1 MLSGKT
7 FPYNKSGLIPL
18 TRRQPR
24 DRKKALDKRCFL
36 LYLCALNYFTMKLSE
51 FKYYLPQDLIA
62 LYPAKERDEARL
74 MVLNRKTKTIEHKI
88 FKDVL
93 DYFDEGD
100 LFVMNNTRVFPAL
113 LYGEKEQTRAKIRVF
128 LLRELDA
135 ESRLWDVLVDPAR
148 KIRIG
153 NKLCFCED
161 DSLLAEVIDNTTSRG
176 RTLRFLFDGDHDAFK
191 KKLMEL
197 GTTPLPED
205 IQRMREI
212 VPEDEEYYQTL
223 YATEEGAVVAPAAGF
238 HFSREL
244 LKRMELKGIERT
256 YITLHAGLSN
266 FNDIDV
272 EDLSKHKPDSERM
285 IIKAE
290 VADLINKT
298 KEEKHKVVMVG
309 TTTTK
314 AIESSVYANGHVKTT
329 EMNGK
334 VDAWTNKFIYP
345 PYRFMVGDAM
355 ITNFHASQSSML
367 MMVAAFGGYDFVMR
381 AYKEAVAEKYRFLTY
396 GDAMLII

>member
-1 MLSGKT
+1 
-7 FPYNKSGLIPL
+7 
-18 TRRQPR
+18 
-24 DRKKALDKRCFL
+24 
-36 LYLCALNYFTMKLSE
+36 MKLSE

-62 LYPAKERDEARL
+62 LHPTEERDEARL
-74 MVLNRKTKTIEHKI
+74 MVLDRKTKTIEHKL
-88 FKDVL
+88 FKNVI

-128 LLRELDA
+128 LLRELDE

-161 DSLLAEVIDNTTSRG
+161 DSLVAEVIDNTTSRG

-191 KKLMEL
+191 KKLMDL

-205 IQRMREI
+205 IQRLREI
-212 VPEDEEYYQTL
+212 VPEDEQDYQTI

-256 YITLHAGLSN
+256 YVTLHAGLSN

-285 IIKAE
+285 IIRAD
-290 VADLINKT
+290 VADTINQAKD
-298 KEEKHKVVMVG
+298 EGHKIVMVG

-314 AIESSVYANGHVKTT
+314 ALESSVYANGHVKTT
-329 EMNGK
+329 QMNGK
-334 VDAWTNKFIYP
+334 EDAWTNKFIYP

>member
-1 MLSGKT
+1 
-7 FPYNKSGLIPL
+7 
-18 TRRQPR
+18 
-24 DRKKALDKRCFL
+24 
-36 LYLCALNYFTMKLSE
+36 MKLSE
-51 FKYYLPQDLIA
+51 FKYYLPQELIA
-62 LYPAKERDEARL
+62 LHPTTERDEARM
-74 MVLNRKTKTIEHKI
+74 MVLNRKTKTIEHKL
-88 FKDVL
+88 FKDVI

-100 LFVMNNTRVFPAL
+100 MFVMNNTRVFPAL

-128 LLRELDA
+128 LLRELDE

-161 DSLLAEVIDNTTSRG
+161 DSLVAEVIDNTTSRG

-191 KKLMEL
+191 QKLMDL
-197 GTTPLPED
+197 GTTPIPED
-205 IQRMREI
+205 IQRLREI
-212 VPEDEEYYQTL
+212 VPEDEFDYQTI

-256 YITLHAGLSN
+256 CITLHAGLSN
-266 FNDIDV
+266 FTDIDV
-272 EDLSKHKPDSERM
+272 EDLSKHKADSERM
-285 IIKAE
+285 IIRAD
-290 VADLINKT
+290 VADTINQT
-298 KEEKHKVVMVG
+298 KNDGHKVVVVG
-309 TTTTK
+309 TTTMK
-314 AIESSVYANGHVKTT
+314 ALESSVYANGYVKTT

-334 VDAWTNKFIYP
+334 EDMWTNKFIYP
-345 PYRFMVGDAM
+345 PYNFMVGDAM

>member
-1 MLSGKT
+1 
-7 FPYNKSGLIPL
+7 
-18 TRRQPR
+18 
-24 DRKKALDKRCFL
+24 
-36 LYLCALNYFTMKLSE
+36 MKLSE

-128 LLRELDA
+128 LLRELDV

-161 DSLLAEVIDNTTSRG
+161 ESLLAEVIDNTTSRG

-212 VPEDEEYYQTL
+212 VPEDEGYYQTL

-244 LKRMELKGIERT
+244 LKRMELKGVERT

-298 KEEKHKVVMVG
+298 KEGKHKVVMVG

>member
-1 MLSGKT
+1 
-7 FPYNKSGLIPL
+7 
-18 TRRQPR
+18 
-24 DRKKALDKRCFL
+24 
-36 LYLCALNYFTMKLSE
+36 MKLSE

-62 LYPAKERDEARL
+62 LHPTEERDEARL
-74 MVLNRKTKTIEHKI
+74 MVLDRKTKTIEHKL
-88 FKDVL
+88 FKNVI

-128 LLRELDA
+128 LLRELDE

-161 DSLLAEVIDNTTSRG
+161 DSLVAEVIDNTTSRG

-191 KKLMEL
+191 KKLMDL

-205 IQRMREI
+205 IQRLREI
-212 VPEDEEYYQTL
+212 VPEDEQDYQTI

-256 YITLHAGLSN
+256 YVTLHAGLSN

-285 IIKAE
+285 IIRAD
-290 VADLINKT
+290 VADTINKT
-298 KEEKHKVVMVG
+298 KDDGHKIVVVG

-314 AIESSVYANGHVKTT
+314 ALESSVYANGHVKTT
-329 EMNGK
+329 QMNGK
-334 VDAWTNKFIYP
+334 EDAWTNKFIYP

-367 MMVAAFGGYDFVMR
+367 MMVAAFGGYEFVMR